1 MSHVS
6 FSPSLLQRPLRGKK
20 RKIGK
25 EKISDSIERIL
36 LGMVYR
42 NLLTISFVI
51 AWSLQLL
58 NSKLLFNVKARRYDA
73 VLRRMFLRV
82 QILSQHFHNEDL
94 LNFLENVFEFLK
106 YVFLKLFLAFL

>member
-6 FSPSLLQRPLRGKK
+6 FSPSLLQKK
-20 RKIGK
+20 N
-25 EKISDSIERIL
+25 SDSIERIL
-36 LGMVYR
+36 LAMVYR

-58 NSKLLFNVKARRYDA
+58 LFNVKARRCDA
-73 VLRRMFLRV
+73 VLKRMFLRV

-106 YVFLKLFLAFL
+106 YVFLELFLAGL